1 MKLISLYISSFGKF
15 NNYSYDFN
23 EKMNSIYEEN
33 GWGKTTMTV
42 FIKAMLYGLNDRT
55 ERAKYTPWNNLTSF
69 GGSLVI
75 EVGDHK
81 YRIERQFSPQKAS
94 LDSFKIFD
102 LKSNLELNKFG
113 SNIGEV
119 FLNLNDKSF
128 ERSVFIPQKELYDE
142 GFGSDIEAKLA
153 NLIGG
158 TNDSQTYEE
167 AQGILA
173 DRLKELKMN
182 SKKGLIIEKKFELAE
197 LDSEIEECNN
207 KIDGVKQIEENIQNL
222 NKNLSDLQ
230 EQKRDANKKILDF
243 HHLQDK
249 IAMQGIAKTYM
260 EDIENTK
267 RQLEENNQIF
277 NGHKVTQEE
286 VLGIRTKN
294 KELLNL
300 KTTYEIKNQYTNV
313 ETRLNDLKNQINF
326 KDDNPP
332 TDEEIQEISKAVEKY
347 QSIKSL
353 EHANTQASPQTEK
366 KKNTTAII
374 LAIASVILAAIG
386 IALIIISG
394 FIQSAPQAEQ
404 NTNSPDLKNS
414 LLIIGIICVAI
425 GALGIIGSLALI
437 VYNFQKNQGIEI
449 PYAKVKNYD
458 FELHQTEE
466 RLREFFGKYHLYSS
480 DFSNN
485 LYIIRINTQRYKEIK
500 DEYES
505 ANKTNDEIM
514 SKIKEIEK
522 LVLDFLQQFAT
533 TAVTVEEKI
542 GELNTHL
549 RRQREIENL
558 LIQKQARYNQYVTL
572 NKLGDVKETDVD
584 IEALNKLVSAIDDKI
599 QSINNEKTTLSNKIV
614 EFESDID
621 KLDSLNEKREELV
634 DVINEL
640 DNEYNMIRLTS
651 DFLKESQTR
660 LLETYV
666 KPMRDSVNK
675 YVSLFLEKNN
685 DYNIDVNFKFQF
697 VTENGIK
704 ELDQYSR
711 GLQTIINLCMRLALI
726 DCLYPNEKPFVI
738 LDDPFVNFDD
748 SKLELSKR
756 LMKSIS
762 DKYQIVYFTCHESRE
777 IK

>member
-23 EKMNSIYEEN
+23 QKLNSIYEEN

-75 EVGDHK
+75 EVGDNK

-102 LKSNLELNKFG
+102 LKTNLELNKFG
-113 SNIGEV
+113 SNVGEI

-158 TNDSQTYEE
+158 TNDSQTYDE
-167 AQGILA
+167 AQEILTN
-173 DRLKELKMN
+173 RLKELKMN
-182 SKKGLIIEKKFELAE
+182 SKKGLIIEKKAYLQS
-197 LDSEIEECNN
+197 LDFDIDECNN
-207 KIDGVKQIEENIQNL
+207 KIDGIKQIEESIQNL

-230 EQKRDANKKILDF
+230 EQKRDANKKIIDF

-249 IAMQGIAKTYM
+249 LAMQGIAKTYL

-286 VLGIRTKN
+286 VLGIRSKN

-332 TDEEIQEISKAVEKY
+332 TDEEIHDISKAVEKY

-353 EHANTQASPQTEK
+353 EHANTQSQTKIEK
-366 KKNTTAII
+366 KKNTTPILLVI
-374 LAIASVILAAIG
+374 VSLLLAIGG
-386 IALIIISG
+386 ISLIIISAFTKG
-394 FIQSAPQAEQ
+394 SQEVD
-404 NTNSPDLKNS
+404 TKSPDLKNS
-414 LLIIGIICVAI
+414 LLIIGIVLVVI
-425 GALGIIGSLALI
+425 GALGILGSLALF
-437 VYNFQKNQGIEI
+437 VYNFQKNQAIEI

-458 FELHQTEE
+458 FELHQIEE
-466 RLREFFGKYHLYSS
+466 KLREFFGKYHLYSS

-485 LYIIRINTQRYKEIK
+485 LYIIRINTQRYREIK
-500 DEYES
+500 DEYEN

-514 SKIKEIEK
+514 SKIKDIEK
-522 LVLDFLQQFAT
+522 LVLDFLAQFQT
-533 TAVTVEEKI
+533 TALTVEEKI

-558 LIQKQARYNQYVTL
+558 LIQKQTRYNQYVLL
-572 NKLGDVKETDVD
+572 NKLGDIKEVDVD
-584 IEALNKLVSAIDDKI
+584 IEALNKLVTAIDDKI
-599 QSINNEKTTLSNKIV
+599 QAINNEKTTLSNKIV
-614 EFESDID
+614 EFETDID
-621 KLDSLNEKREELV
+621 KLDSLNEKRSEIVEE
-634 DVINEL
+634 INQLE
-640 DNEYNMIRLTS
+640 NEYNTIKLTS
-651 DFLKESQTR
+651 DFLKESQTK
-660 LLETYV
+660 LLEKYV

-675 YVSLFLEKNN
+675 YVSLFFKNN
-685 DYNIDVNFKFQF
+685 DYNIDINFKFQF
-697 VTENGIK
+697 ITENGIK
-704 ELDQYSR
+704 ELDSYSR

-748 SKLELSKR
+748 SKLELSKN
-756 LMKSIS
+756 LIKSIS
-762 DKYQIVYFTCHESRE
+762 DKYQIVYYTCHESRE